1 MLFPAKQRI
10 RPSAHPDLCLA
21 TIPPGGRSGGWE
33 RSIWKERTP
42 SGRSWR
48 ASPPT
53 SSCCSEKP
61 SARGTAARRSARAPR
76 VRRGLP
82 AGPGVPGVRRPGRLE
97 ERIDR
102 GRGFKVA
109 LPLLRQE
116 VHLPH
121 RHRPR
126 TLPKAAPRLDLLHQ
140 AHAPQRSHRVCGR
153 DVRRHPQ
160 DRIRV
165 AAPCVR
171 TNVNTPVPA
180 TPPSASRPA
189 GPSACKSRRLSLSG
203 GSGGRPGRRWR
214 SP

>member
-61 SARGTAARRSARAPR
+61 SARGTAATRSGSARSPC
-76 VRRGLP
+76 RRGIL
-82 AGPGVPGVRRPGRLE
+82 AGPGVPGVRRRGRLKGQVHRSRSTE
-97 ERIDR
+97 
-102 GRGFKVA
+102 VA

-116 VHLPH
+116 IQLPH
-121 RHRPR
+121 RDRPR
-126 TLPKAAPRLDLLHQ
+126 ALQKAAPRLSLLHQ
-140 AHAPQRSHRVCGR
+140 AHAPQRPRRVRGR
-153 DVRRHPQ
+153 SVRRQPQ
-160 DRIRV
+160 DRLRV
-165 AAPCVR
+165 AAPCAHHGVR
-171 TNVNTPVPA
+171 LP
-180 TPPSASRPA
+180 
-189 GPSACKSRRLSLSG
+189 GPNHDARHRLG
-203 GSGGRPGRRWR
+203 
-214 SP
+214 